1 MSQYR
6 LFRSR
11 ANLFFCLILP
21 FCTGCTLNA
30 RIDSLGNVVSSSVES
45 EPASPTPSLTYQ
57 SPQGI
62 YGQNESITLS
72 PSVVGKLKNFRTTPS
87 LPAGIT
93 IDSESGII
101 SGVTTIPTAKKLYVI
116 QAIDNLG
123 NEVSSQFEFEV
134 AANFI
139 VNSTLDEQD
148 SNPGDGLCAT
158 NTSSICT
165 LRAAVEEA
173 NAQSVE
179 ILSKI
184 TLPVGTYPLVSLS
197 LNISSSRVKIVGSDR
212 ATTVIDANPDGS
224 AVSPGINIS
233 AASTEVT
240 IEGVSIKNASLV
252 APGGVTLGVGLKS
265 LAANLTLKNCEISN
279 HSISGTN
286 ASAVL
291 GVGLYHKSTGSLTI
305 DNCTIKDNSGNLTNA
320 LGYSYGAGAY
330 LEASTINISNS
341 TIRNNTFPS
350 AQGASGAGGIYIKGN
365 SSVYGSEIS
374 SNRSRNFGG
383 AIFYDGTYEHEIH
396 FSTLEQNTSNSLS
409 FGNYIY
415 LPGGSRLDIS
425 NSALLDSTAT
435 SEHVYVGTASTL
447 TVKNSTLYATSA
459 SELIELS
466 SSTANIEA
474 STLYSEIN
482 AINFRLSSGTLLT
495 KSSIYLGNNFT
506 CTAHSTPI
514 VSYGYNI
521 FADSTC
527 NSGNSNDLA
536 NTAPLLV
543 APANNGGTT
552 KTMRK
557 DFSSPAKN
565 LVPAS
570 ECLEK
575 DQIERSRSSG
585 SFCDSGAYQD

>member
-1 MSQYR
+1 MSQCR
-6 LFRSR
+6 LFWSR
-11 ANLFFCLILP
+11 TNLFFCLILS

-30 RIDSLGNVVSSSVES
+30 RIDSLGNVGSSSVES
-45 EPASPTPSLTYQ
+45 ESPSPTPSLTYQ
-57 SPQGI
+57 PNQEI
-62 YGQNESITLS
+62 YFQNESITLS
-72 PSVVGKLKNFRTTPS
+72 PLVVGKLGNFRVTPS

-93 IDSESGII
+93 IDSESGVI
-101 SGVTTIPTAKKLYVI
+101 SGAPAIPTQKKVYLI

-123 NEVSSQFEFEV
+123 TEVSSQFEFEI

-148 SNPGDGLCAT
+148 SNTGDGMCTT

-165 LRAAVEEA
+165 LRAAIEEA

-184 TLPVGTYPLVSLS
+184 TLPVGTYPLSNLTLS
-197 LNISSSRVKIVGSDR
+197 ISSRVKIVGSDK
-212 ATTVIDANPDGS
+212 AATVIDANPDGS
-224 AVSPGINIS
+224 AVSPAINIS

-240 IEGVSIKNASLV
+240 IEGVSIRNSSLV

-291 GVGLYHKSTGSLTI
+291 GVGLYHQSTGSLTI

-330 LEASTINISNS
+330 LEASTISISNS

-350 AQGASGAGGIYIKGN
+350 AQGASGAGGIYSKGN
-365 SSVYGSEIS
+365 TSISGSEIS

-383 AIFYDGTYEHEIH
+383 AIFYDGNYEHEIY

-415 LPGGSRLDIS
+415 LTGGSRLDIS
-425 NSALLDSTAT
+425 NSAILDSTAT
-435 SEHVYVGTASTL
+435 SEHIYVAAAATL
-447 TVKNSTLYATSA
+447 TIKNSTLYATSA

-466 SSTANIEA
+466 NSTANIEA
-474 STLYSEIN
+474 STLYSEFN

-536 NTAPLLV
+536 NTAPLLS

-552 KTMRK
+552 KTMK
-557 DFSSPAKN
+557 TNVASPAKN
-565 LVPAS
+565 LVPVGQ
-570 ECLEK
+570 CLEK
-575 DQIERSRSSG
+575 DQIDKSRSSG
-585 SFCDSGAYQD
+585 SFCNSGAYQD